1 MKYLFNYQSFIN
13 ENKLIR
19 ERIVL
24 TGAPG
29 TGKTS
34 VLGGLGNLGYN
45 IIEEPARHLLLK
57 LKREDKKWWENL
69 QTNKIVKQML
79 NIIPSDD
86 REIFQQLVE
95 KQNIINWELNKYG
108 YFDRSLVDEIG
119 FRNYYKK
126 GVSESLMSDCKK
138 YKYDKIFFFEPW
150 KEIFINDSERKETFE
165 QTEEISKY
173 LIEGYKSMNY
183 NLIIVPK
190 LPTKERM
197 NFIINYK

>member
-108 YFDRSLVDEIG
+108 YFD
-119 FRNYYKK
+119 
-126 GVSESLMSDCKK
+126 
-138 YKYDKIFFFEPW
+138 
-150 KEIFINDSERKETFE
+150 
-165 QTEEISKY
+165 
-173 LIEGYKSMNY
+173 
-183 NLIIVPK
+183 
-190 LPTKERM
+190 
-197 NFIINYK
+197 